1 MAFRYFEI
9 EDYKMAAVTWS
20 MMLRLLP
27 EDDPRVT
34 LIERSIHSALAS
46 QEAQEGAKRKPE

>member
-1 MAFRYFEI
+1 FRYFEI

-46 QEAQEGAKRKPE
+46 QEAQEEAKRKPE